1 MFLSLLAIIGD
12 NVLTSG
18 KSSAKDGA
26 QAEDLES
33 DSNTSSEYNESQ
45 HQEISLDL

>member
-33 DSNTSSEYNESQ
+33 DSNTSSEYNEESQ
-45 HQEISLDL
+45 HQEIS